1 VPAKKSYEQI
11 MAERAEVERAK
22 VLERRPMFDEVV
34 GLKHSGKMVFLRKRK
49 VLSAAALALQ
59 EQRKRREQQLL
70 SVPIDQLMEEYHDKV

>member
-1 VPAKKSYEQI
+1 
-11 MAERAEVERAK
+11 
-22 VLERRPMFDEVV
+22 
-34 GLKHSGKMVFLRKRK
+34 VFLRKRK